1 MDRMIIEAER
11 FAEQDKK
18 IKDRIDARNDFE
30 S

>member
-1 MDRMIIEAER
+1 MDRMIADAER

-18 IKDRIDARNDFE
+18 IKDRIEARNDLE